1 MWLGDTGGGI
11 MIRLNGAAFRPSAC
25 ALLLFCASALAQES
39 DGISF
44 EADSVSFDPRGNSV
58 FTGLIVTD
66 GTITISAAEGTATSK
81 DGGNSLWE
89 LRAGL
94 SIAIDAAT
102 LVADSGTLRSA
113 DGRFTEIELLGAPVT
128 LEGKA
133 GNEARQFRLTA
144 GRIAYDGTSRVLQ
157 ASEGTVFVSDGLEVR
172 NCNWTYDLSDNSVQA
187 VTETSSKCAV
197 TVPLNRGT
205 P

>member
-1 MWLGDTGGGI
+1 
-11 MIRLNGAAFRPSAC
+11 MIRLNGTAFRPSAC
-25 ALLLFCASALAQES
+25 ALLLFCATALAQQP

-44 EADSVSFDPRGNSV
+44 EADSVSFDPRGSSV

-81 DGGNSLWE
+81 HGGNGLWE

-113 DGRFTEIELLGAPVT
+113 ED
-128 LEGKA
+128 
-133 GNEARQFRLTA
+133 
-144 GRIAYDGTSRVLQ
+144 
-157 ASEGTVFVSDGLEVR
+157 
-172 NCNWTYDLSDNSVQA
+172 
-187 VTETSSKCAV
+187 
-197 TVPLNRGT
+197 RGSGHQ
-205 P
+205 